1 MYKGPEEWEG
11 HGKAE
16 KERKGVRK
24 EPGMARILGPWGQH
38 RAVNPLTHISTATL
52 AAPGIE
58 MGRVSCGLRGLHS
71 GLAWGILE
79 GRAEINSWEGV
90 KMLGSGL

>member
-16 KERKGVRK
+16 KEREGVRK

-38 RAVNPLTHISTATL
+38 RAVNPADTHFHCNS
-52 AAPGIE
+52 
-58 MGRVSCGLRGLHS
+58 GR
-71 GLAWGILE
+71 
-79 GRAEINSWEGV
+79 SWD
-90 KMLGSGL
+90 